1 MPKDKQLRQE
11 AGINE
16 TGVIKFLEC
25 VMTCLDLIMDAN
37 CSINEVPIFNYDHV
51 CAIQLFFRNK
61 FEETCIFFKFS
72 HLVLERF
79 KY

>member
-37 CSINEVPIFNYDHV
+37 CSINEVPIFNYDQVFHS
-51 CAIQLFFRNK
+51 K
-61 FEETCIFFKFS
+61 IFFEKA
-72 HLVLERF
+72 H
-79 KY
+79 

>member
-51 CAIQLFFRNK
+51 CTIQL
-61 FEETCIFFKFS
+61 I
-72 HLVLERF
+72 
-79 KY
+79 